1 MCSSIISCLISSG
14 DSLYSV
20 HSSTAESAVVT
31 YVAHTNVESSTDN
44 VSVIDND
51 IGTEIIPPFSKGI
64 QIIGLCCNCI
74 HFTESVL

>member
-1 MCSSIISCLISSG
+1 MCSSIISRLISSG

-20 HSSTAESAVVT
+20 HSSTAVVT

-51 IGTEIIPPFSKGI
+51 TGTYILE
-64 QIIGLCCNCI
+64 
-74 HFTESVL
+74 